1 MQNNSYKKGLLVVN
15 EDKKIKKIY
24 FDRTKRFNILQDP
37 YFVYDR
43 SSLVKPTFIT
53 EINKFLPIYFL
64 ISNLS
69 EEKQGKS
76 KIISSVNQKSFT
88 MEKTVGKIETMKKK
102 VYNLQLT
109 WIGTKRK
116 REVEVIEFIS
126 MHGQQGFEEEAEINP
141 IELKIESDK
150 IQDILEKK
158 KYVAISRLEDLLFS
172 SSMKHYTGKIFL
184 TTNNQCKI

>member
-1 MQNNSYKKGLLVVN
+1 M
-15 EDKKIKKIY
+15 
-24 FDRTKRFNILQDP
+24 
-37 YFVYDR
+37 
-43 SSLVKPTFIT
+43 
-53 EINKFLPIYFL
+53 
-64 ISNLS
+64 
-69 EEKQGKS
+69 
-76 KIISSVNQKSFT
+76 
-88 MEKTVGKIETMKKK
+88 
-102 VYNLQLT
+102 
-109 WIGTKRK
+109 
-116 REVEVIEFIS
+116 IEFIS